1 MKGGGKTMS
10 QKTARLSMFSLIL
23 YNLTGGRIY
32 MGSAEDPVGLL
43 VLKTTGR
50 KTGQPRSVSLVYIK
64 SGSSFVISASNAGR
78 DKHPRA
84 VLQPA
89 QQSTGH
95 GTDKR
100 PADQSGRGGGG
111 SRAKKPALGATGES
125 IAYVCALSEGDEPG
139 DSDGGLTPGRV
150 IW

>member
-1 MKGGGKTMS
+1 MS

-78 DKHPRA
+78 DKHPGWFFNLRSNPQVTVRIKDQQIEA
-84 VLQPA
+84 VA
-89 QQSTGH
+89 EV
-95 GTDKR
+95 
-100 PADQSGRGGGG
+100 ADSERRNQLWEQLVKASPMFARYPKLT
-111 SRAKKPALGATGES
+111 SREIPMVLLHPVE
-125 IAYVCALSEGDEPG
+125 
-139 DSDGGLTPGRV
+139 
-150 IW
+150 